1 MEEKLSSNEVDNFFI
16 DVTYKVIPKIKNNN
30 YKLLTITGVH
40 NTNKNSYICALV
52 LIKYEDYLSFKKIF
66 AYLNNMFNF
75 NPKIV
80 HINYSNALTK
90 ALNEQHLFEKDPIIV
105 HFFFHY
111 VQSILKKMK
120 ALKLYKT
127 KLNKRSFEIIRN
139 IELICFLPYKY
150 IKTYIQF
157 LKRNLIKESETE
169 LPYFL

>member
-1 MEEKLSSNEVDNFFI
+1 
-16 DVTYKVIPKIKNNN
+16 
-30 YKLLTITGVH
+30 
-40 NTNKNSYICALV
+40 
-52 LIKYEDYLSFKKIF
+52 
-66 AYLNNMFNF
+66 MFNF

-80 HINYSNALTK
+80 HIDYSKALTK

-105 HFFFHY
+105 HCFFHY

-169 LPYFL
+169 LPYFF